1 MPYNEEFNQEYNK
14 RILRGAQIIEK
25 GIEPKQLAHNSFEIP
40 SQSKDLNYI
49 VTCYANSWRCT
60 CPDYEFRHVTCKH
73 IHAVTLW
80 QKLSKKLEE
89 DNKGKSTLE
98 PSLDTCIISCKFCGS
113 NKITKYGK
121 ANNKQ
126 VYWCKTCARK
136 FVPNQGFE
144 GMKFDPRIVA
154 TTLDL
159 YFKGVSLRKIAD
171 HLKQCY
177 SLEIDHSTVYR
188 WISKYT
194 DIMGAYVATLE
205 PELGNV
211 WHTDE
216 MKMKI
221 GGEWRWLWNVM
232 DERTRFQL
240 VSVITK
246 TREVQDARKAFRKS
260 KEVSGGQ
267 KPLLMVTDGLASYRK
282 AFNSEF
288 YDHHQSSKHVADV
301 GLQESLNNVL
311 ERMHGSIREREK
323 VMRGV
328 KVDDTPIIPMNQI
341 YYNFIR
347 PHQALKGKTPAEMA
361 NVGVNGENKWKAL
374 LRASI
379 AFVDEGNT
387 VK

>member
-1 MPYNEEFNQEYNK
+1 MAWDESTNPEYGK
-14 RILRGAQIIEK
+14 RLLRGHQMIEK
-25 GIEPKQLAHNSFEIP
+25 GIEPKQVSQNKFEIP

-49 VTCYANSWRCT
+49 VSSYANSWSCT

-80 QKLSKKLEE
+80 QRLSKKIEE
-89 DNKGKSTLE
+89 DHKEKSVFAVTLKG
-98 PSLDTCIISCKFCGS
+98 DIACKFCNS
-113 NKITKYGK
+113 NQIIKYGK

-126 VYWCKTCARK
+126 VYFCKSCARK
-136 FVPNQGFE
+136 FVPNEGFE
-144 GMKFDPRIVA
+144 GMKYDPRIVA

-194 DIMGAYVATLE
+194 DIIEAYVASLE
-205 PELGNV
+205 PELGDI

-216 MKMKI
+216 MKVKI
-221 GGEWRWLWNVM
+221 GGEWHWLWNVM
-232 DERTRFQL
+232 DEKTRFHL
-240 VSVITK
+240 VSIVTK
-246 TREVQDARKAFRKS
+246 TREIEDARKAFRKS
-260 KEVSGGQ
+260 KKVGSK
-267 KPLLMVTDGLASYRK
+267 KPKLMVTDGLASYKR

-288 YDHHQSSKHVADV
+288 YDHHQSCKHIADV

-323 VMRGV
+323 VMRGI
-328 KVDDTPIIPMNQI
+328 KIEDTPIIPMNQI

-347 PHQALKGKTPAEMA
+347 PHQALEGKTPAEA
-361 NVGVNGENKWKAL
+361 AGVGINGENKWEGL
-374 LRASI
+374 LSKSI
-379 AFVDEGNT
+379 
-387 VK
+387 KRS

>member
-1 MPYNEEFNQEYNK
+1 MPYNEEFNQEYSK
-14 RILRGAQIIEK
+14 RVLRGAQIIEK
-25 GIEPKQLAHNSFEIP
+25 GIEPKQLTHNSFEIP

-60 CPDYEFRHVTCKH
+60 CPDYQFRHVTCKH

-80 QKLSKKLEE
+80 QKLSRKLEE
-89 DNKGKSTLE
+89 DHKKVSVFA
-98 PSLDTCIISCKFCGS
+98 PSLDNGITCKFCGS
-113 NKITKYGK
+113 SDIIKYGK
-121 ANNKQ
+121 KNGRQNFM
-126 VYWCKTCARK
+126 CKLCARK
-136 FVPNQGFE
+136 FVLNQGFE
-144 GMKFDPRIVA
+144 GMCYDPRIVA

-159 YFKGVSLRKIAD
+159 YFKGVSLRKISD
-171 HLKQCY
+171 HLKQFY
-177 SLEIDHSTVYR
+177 GLRIDHSTIHR

-194 DIMGAYVATLE
+194 DVIEAYVASLE
-205 PELGNV
+205 PDLGNI

-246 TREVQDARKAFRKS
+246 TREIQDAKKAFRKS
-260 KEVSGGQ
+260 KEVGGK
-267 KPLLMVTDGLASYRK
+267 KPMLMVTDGLASYKK

-288 YDHHQSSKHVADV
+288 YDHHQSCKHVADV

-323 VMRGV
+323 VMRGI
-328 KVDDTPIIPMNQI
+328 KVDDTPILPMNQI

-347 PHQALKGKTPAEMA
+347 PHQGLKGKTPAEA
-361 NVGVNGENKWKAL
+361 AGVGISEENKWERL
-374 LRASI
+374 LDASI
-379 AFVDEGNT
+379 KHKN
-387 VK
+387 

>member
-1 MPYNEEFNQEYNK
+1 M
-14 RILRGAQIIEK
+14 
-25 GIEPKQLAHNSFEIP
+25 
-40 SQSKDLNYI
+40 
-49 VTCYANSWRCT
+49 
-60 CPDYEFRHVTCKH
+60 
-73 IHAVTLW
+73 
-80 QKLSKKLEE
+80 
-89 DNKGKSTLE
+89 
-98 PSLDTCIISCKFCGS
+98 
-113 NKITKYGK
+113 KY
-121 ANNKQ
+121 
-126 VYWCKTCARK
+126 
-136 FVPNQGFE
+136 
-144 GMKFDPRIVA
+144 DPRIVA

-194 DIMGAYVATLE
+194 DIIEAYVASLE
-205 PELGNV
+205 PDLGNV

-216 MKMKI
+216 MKVKI

-246 TREVQDARKAFRKS
+246 TREIQDAKKAFRKS
-260 KEVSGGQ
+260 KEVGGK
-267 KPLLMVTDGLASYRK
+267 KPMLMVTDGLASYKK

-288 YDHHQSSKHVADV
+288 YDHHQSCKHVADV

-323 VMRGV
+323 VMRGL
-328 KVDDTPIIPMNQI
+328 KVDDTPILPMNQI

-347 PHQALKGKTPAEMA
+347 PHQALKGRTPVEVAGIGVEGDWIELIKRSTSNQKTCEQ
-361 NVGVNGENKWKAL
+361 
-374 LRASI
+374 
-379 AFVDEGNT
+379 
-387 VK
+387 

>member
-25 GIEPKQLAHNSFEIP
+25 GIEPKQLTHNSFEIP

-60 CPDYEFRHVTCKH
+60 CPDYQFRHVTCKH

-89 DNKGKSTLE
+89 DHKKGFTYGAPLNNG
-98 PSLDTCIISCKFCGS
+98 IRCKYCDS
-113 NKITKYGK
+113 SDVIKYGK
-121 ANNKQ
+121 KNGRQNFM
-126 VYWCKTCARK
+126 CKSCSRK
-136 FVPNQGFE
+136 FVLNKGFE
-144 GMKFDPRIVA
+144 GMCYDPRIVA

-159 YFKGVSLRKIAD
+159 YFKGVSLRKISD
-171 HLKQCY
+171 HLGQFYGLK
-177 SLEIDHSTVYR
+177 IDHSTIHR

-194 DIMGAYVATLE
+194 DIIEAYVASLE
-205 PELGNV
+205 PDLGNV

-216 MKMKI
+216 MKVKI

-246 TREVQDARKAFRKS
+246 TREVGDARKAFRKS

-288 YDHHQSSKHVADV
+288 YDHHQTSKHVADV

-323 VMRGV
+323 VMRGI
-328 KVDDTPIIPMNQI
+328 KVDDTPIIPMNMI
-341 YYNFIR
+341 YYNFVR
-347 PHQALKGKTPAEMA
+347 SHQGLQGKTPAEA
-361 NVGVNGENKWKAL
+361 AGVGIDGENKWEVL
-374 LRASI
+374 LKRSI
-379 AFVDEGNT
+379 NMN
-387 VK
+387 K